1 MPHLSVQIYAA
12 WESDAVI
19 AHELARNLGLALAC
33 ITVITLVMLADLR
46 LCLFVLTTVVLTF
59 FDVMVGNIK
68 QTQIWDQMVG
78 DHCVYDELSLITL
91 PPSLIRASRT
101 SGA

>member
-59 FDVMVGNIK
+59 FDVMVGNR
-68 QTQIWDQMVG
+68 QTQFCGQMLNDQFM
-78 DHCVYDELSLITL
+78 S
-91 PPSLIRASRT
+91 
-101 SGA
+101 